1 MEESSTPQA
10 TNQITQTARVG
21 PRWFVLPGV
30 VLLIIMLAVVALFVA
45 AGWDEQETDDAYIEA
60 HIVSVIPK
68 VSAYVNVLHIDDNSR
83 VAVGD
88 LLVELDPRDYINQVA
103 VVRADLAVAEG
114 RVKEASS
121 QIVVTDTELTREAAE
136 LKVAMAN
143 AKLAAENLVRVH
155 AVSDVRA
162 VSAQRV
168 DEAQAA
174 ADGAH
179 AALAAAQ
186 IKVQVAQAQAQ
197 LVRTHYATAS
207 ASVEQVRA
215 LLAQALLNL
224 SYTKI
229 YATQAGTV
237 ANKNVEAG
245 NFVEPGQA
253 LLSIVPDTLYVIA
266 NYKETQLARVRPGQH
281 CVVTVD
287 ALPGVRLQ
295 GHVDSIQRGTGSR
308 FALLPPENATGNFVK
323 VVQRVPVKITLD
335 NREQGAQLITPGM
348 SVETRIDVEERPTW
362 LRFLN

>member
-1 MEESSTPQA
+1 
-10 TNQITQTARVG
+10 
-21 PRWFVLPGV
+21 
-30 VLLIIMLAVVALFVA
+30 
-45 AGWDEQETDDAYIEA
+45 
-60 HIVSVIPK
+60 
-68 VSAYVNVLHIDDNSR
+68 
-83 VAVGD
+83 
-88 LLVELDPRDYINQVA
+88 
-103 VVRADLAVAEG
+103 
-114 RVKEASS
+114 
-121 QIVVTDTELTREAAE
+121 
-136 LKVAMAN
+136 
-143 AKLAAENLVRVH
+143 
-155 AVSDVRA
+155 
-162 VSAQRV
+162 
-168 DEAQAA
+168 
-174 ADGAH
+174 
-179 AALAAAQ
+179 
-186 IKVQVAQAQAQ
+186 VAQAQAQ